1 MITWLMQRRR
11 NHTRNIV
18 AVKKGLKKAEIE
30 AVGGH
35 GGSAGAGGISAGGNG
50 GSATGGNGGSSTG
63 GAGGAG
69 GGFRCYTSSCW

>member
-1 MITWLMQRRR
+1 MQRRR
-11 NHTRNIV
+11 NHTKKVV
-18 AVKKGLKKAEIE
+18 AVKVLKKAEIY

-50 GSATGGNGGSSTG
+50 GSQSGGNGGSSTG

-69 GGFRCYTSSCW
+69 GGSGGYTSSRW